1 MRNRVFAVAL
11 AALLLPSLVIAQQ
24 SQVRQLDLQE
34 VIRLAQDNSLDALL
48 AKHRFR
54 SSYWSFRS
62 YQANYLPSVSLQT
75 DIVDL
80 SRSIV
85 KDVVLENGEWV
96 TKYAPSNRLS
106 STVSLEA
113 SQNIPITGGRVYVS
127 SELGRLDLLNDDP
140 ASLMSTPVSIGLMQ
154 PLFGFN
160 KFKWQKKIEP
170 IKYEEAKKTY
180 LSAMEDVNLRAVRYF
195 YDMALAQMNVKTSQF
210 NLANNDTLY
219 QIARGRFELGMIDQG
234 DLMQMELNLLTS
246 RDNLNKDILDL
257 EVKKSNLKVFLGFIE
272 QINIELVTTLDVPKV
287 EVDVDRAIQYA
298 QENNPTMLSMQRS
311 VLEAQQNVA
320 QVQANSRFNANLIA
334 SYGLTQRA
342 SDLAA
347 VYQDPQQSQRLNIG
361 VTVPILDWGM
371 RKGQVRMARSSLD
384 VTKVNVEQ
392 QKIDFEQ
399 QVFLDIMQFNMQEEQ
414 LVLAAKT
421 DTISRTRYDITKQ
434 KFMLGSLDVL
444 KLNDALAQKDR
455 AITNY
460 MSALRTYWN
469 YYYNV
474 RKTTLW
480 DFEKNVPLEQNYDDL
495 IR

>member
-1 MRNRVFAVAL
+1 MRKYIVLLFAS
-11 AALLLPSLVIAQQ
+11 LLFPLFTQAQQ
-24 SQVRQLDLQE
+24 AQVRKLDLQD
-34 VIRLAQDNSLDALL
+34 VIKLAQENSLDALL
-48 AKHRFR
+48 QKHRFR

-75 DIVDL
+75 DVVDL

-96 TKYAPSNRLS
+96 PKYAPSNRLS

-113 SQNIPITGGRVYVS
+113 SQNIPITGGSVYVS
-127 SELGRLDLLNDDP
+127 SELGRIDLLNDDP
-140 ASLMSTPVSIGLMQ
+140 ASLMSTPISIGLRQ
-154 PLFGFN
+154 PLFSFN

-170 IKYEEAKKTY
+170 MKYEEAKKTF
-180 LSAMEDVNLRAVRYF
+180 LTGMEDVNLKAVRYF
-195 YDMALAQMNVKTSQF
+195 YDLALAQMNVKTSEF
-210 NLANNDTLY
+210 NKANNDTLY
-219 QIARGRFELGMIDQG
+219 QIAKGRFELGMIDQG

-246 RDNLNKDILDL
+246 TDNLNKDKLDL
-257 EVKKSNLKVFLGFIE
+257 EVKKSNLRTFLGFNDK
-272 QINIELVTTLDVPKV
+272 INIELLTTLDVPKL
-287 EVDVDRAIQYA
+287 EVNVDQAIQHA
-298 QENNPTMLSMQRS
+298 MENNPTMLSMARS
-311 VLEAQQNVA
+311 ILEAEQNVA
-320 QVQANSRFNANLIA
+320 QQQANARFNANLMA

-342 SDLAA
+342 SDLSE
-347 VYQDPQQSQRLNIG
+347 VYKNPQESQRLNIG

-371 RKGQVRMARSSLD
+371 RKGQVKMAKSGLD
-384 VTKVNVEQ
+384 VTRVNVEQ

-399 QVFLDIMQFNMQEEQ
+399 QVFLDIMQFNMQDEQ

-455 AITNY
+455 AIANY
-460 MSALRTYWN
+460 MTALRTYWN
-469 YYYNV
+469 YFYNV

-480 DFEKNVPLEQNYDDL
+480 DFEKNVPLEQRYEDL
-495 IR
+495 IQ

>member
-1 MRNRVFAVAL
+1 MRKYIV
-11 AALLLPSLVIAQQ
+11 LLFVSLLFPLFTQAQQ
-24 SQVRQLDLQE
+24 PQIRKLDLQE
-34 VIRLAQDNSLDALL
+34 VIKLAQENSLEALL
-48 AKHRFR
+48 SKHRFR

-96 TKYAPSNRLS
+96 PKYAPSNRLS

-113 SQNIPITGGRVYVS
+113 SQNIPITGGSVYVS
-127 SELGRLDLLNDDP
+127 SELGRIDLLNDDP
-140 ASLMSTPVSIGLMQ
+140 ASLMSTPISIGLRQ
-154 PLFGFN
+154 PLFSFN

-170 IKYEEAKKTY
+170 MKYEEAKKTF
-180 LSAMEDVNLRAVRYF
+180 LTGMEDVNLKAVRYF
-195 YDMALAQMNVKTSQF
+195 YDLALAQMNVKTSEF
-210 NLANNDTLY
+210 NKANNDTLY
-219 QIARGRFELGMIDQG
+219 QIAKGRFELGMIDQG

-246 RDNLNKDILDL
+246 TDNLNKDKLDL
-257 EVKKSNLKVFLGFIE
+257 EVKKSNLRTFLGFTDK
-272 QINIELVTTLDVPKV
+272 INIELVTTLDVPKLKV
-287 EVDVDRAIQYA
+287 NVDQAIQHA
-298 QENNPTMLSMQRS
+298 MENNPTMLSMARS
-311 VLEAQQNVA
+311 ILEAEQNVA
-320 QVQANSRFNANLIA
+320 QQQANARFNANLMA

-342 SDLAA
+342 SDLSE
-347 VYQDPQQSQRLNIG
+347 VYKNPQESQRLNIG

-371 RKGQVRMARSSLD
+371 RKGQVRMAKSGLD
-384 VTKVNVEQ
+384 VTRVNVEQ

-399 QVFLDIMQFNMQEEQ
+399 QVFLDIMQFNMQDEQ

-460 MSALRTYWN
+460 MTALRTYWN
-469 YYYNV
+469 YFYNV

-480 DFEKNVPLEQNYDDL
+480 DFEKNIPLEQRYEDL
-495 IR
+495 IQ